1 MGKGLLALLIIGGTI
16 TVVSAI
22 IILIVIY
29 YNKVLK
35 KTYEKVSDAEL
46 IRLIGQLGAV
56 DSKQIAARTSLT
68 KSEVSMRLN
77 SLSMYSAVQTLYNSM
92 GSALYQVKGNIP
104 DINQIYNIEG
114 LSPQETVQIIVN
126 ATGES
131 EITLAQLMV
140 VFDLPL
146 KEAYKKLKELVK
158 QGVLSVSYSSSWRK
172 VYTATNIQP
181 NTIHTQQPNN
191 QNQNPPITV
200 HQLAAPKEE
209 ERLRIPDADVLQLAI
224 DNDGRITPILLCAEK
239 RISLKEAKEALDD
252 LYDHGAFTIDV
263 DEDSGS
269 IEYWLRDK
277 KLIKKKG

>member
-1 MGKGLLALLIIGGTI
+1 MGKGLLALLIVGGTL
-16 TVVSAI
+16 TFVVLMI
-22 IILIVIY
+22 VLIVIY
-29 YNKVLK
+29 YNKALK

-46 IRLIGQLGAV
+46 IRLISQLGAV

-77 SLSMYSAVQTLYNSM
+77 SLSMYSSVQTLYNSM
-92 GSALYQVKGNIP
+92 GFALYQVKGNIP
-104 DINQIYNIEG
+104 DINQIYSMEG
-114 LSPQETVQIIVN
+114 LSPQDTVQTVVN
-126 ATGES
+126 ATGET
-131 EITLAQLMV
+131 EITLAQLIV
-140 VFDLPL
+140 VYDLPL
-146 KEAYKKLKELVK
+146 KEGYKKLKELVK
-158 QGVLSVSYSSSWRK
+158 QGVLTVSYSSSWRK
-172 VYTATNIQP
+172 IYTATNIQP
-181 NTIHTQQPNN
+181 NTIHFQQP
-191 QNQNPPITV
+191 ITQKQDSSKII

-239 RISLKEAKEALDD
+239 RISLQEAKEALDH

-277 KLIKKKG
+277 KLIKKKH